1 MDRFLKTILFLVALV
16 STATVTS
23 TAQSG
28 RQRPDLRKSER
39 TEDKSRDTRTTSRTE
54 SSDETEEIIRI
65 NSGLVSI
72 PVTVTD
78 GEGKQVLGLSPTDF
92 ILNIDGQDTEIDE
105 FATAES
111 PAKMAFLLDNS
122 SSVISARNFERRA
135 SARFLQTVLRP
146 GTDAAALFSVSTE
159 WKIEQPLVSDVSR
172 LVRAVE
178 RMPPPI
184 GATAL
189 LDAIMGAV
197 EFLKG
202 EDGRK
207 VIVIISDGEDTVSDT
222 PFNDLLRT
230 LQSTSIQLFVIKTTA
245 YENFKRTG
253 SRVISENIR
262 QLTAERRIQD
272 MVRQTGGESFSP
284 VDDQELESAFQAI
297 ALELRRQYVLGY
309 YPGTESE
316 GTIGFRRI
324 AVRLRDGTDYKIRT
338 RAGYLGPR

>member
-1 MDRFLKTILFLVALV
+1 MGRILKIILILVATVFSAAVV
-16 STATVTS
+16 SN
-23 TAQSG
+23 AQSG
-28 RQRPDLRKSER
+28 RQRPDAKKSER
-39 TEDKSRDTRTTSRTE
+39 TEDKALDIRTAPKPERSE
-54 SSDETEEIIRI
+54 EAEEIIRI

-78 GEGKQVLGLSPTDF
+78 GGGQQVLGLSAADF

-105 FATAES
+105 FTTADS
-111 PAKMAFLLDNS
+111 PVKIAFLLDNS
-122 SSVISARNFERRA
+122 SSLISARNFERRA
-135 SARFLQTVLRP
+135 SSRFLQTVLRP

-159 WKIEQPLVSDVSR
+159 WKIEHPLVSDVSR
-172 LVRAVE
+172 LVRAIE
-178 RMPPPI
+178 RMPPPT

-197 EFLKG
+197 EFLKK

-207 VIVIISDGEDTVSDT
+207 IIVIISDGEDTVSDT
-222 PFNDLLRT
+222 PFNDLLKT
-230 LQSTSIQLFVIKTTA
+230 LQSTSIQVFVIKTTA

-262 QLTAERRIQD
+262 QLTAERRVQE
-272 MVRQTGGESFSP
+272 MVTQTGGESFSP
-284 VDDQELESAFQAI
+284 VDDQELEVAFQSI
-297 ALELRRQYVLGY
+297 ALELSRQYVLGY
-309 YPGTESE
+309 YPGVESE

-324 AVRLRDGTDYKIRT
+324 AVRIREGADYRIRT